1 MRFFALTLFGIYQLG
16 RASHKQAANGGA
28 TAHSP
33 ISGGDAALTQEKM
46 LKIETALE
54 HLDIPRGYIEACFSA
69 IGMEAG
75 SSSDLMPVCI
85 AGMDAQFA
93 HEIKLKNFKT
103 ILEKLRESLNA
114 KELAEI
120 KTKKYQEEI
129 IQAKGKLVMAELEPN
144 RLRRDSGVEAAADKV
159 AKVEPEEEEL
169 ASYFAKLE
177 QAGAELEIT
186 GEIERL
192 NQRLEK
198 SKIAEAGAR
207 HAHETEL
214 LHLKAA
220 LEDLHVPDYAIKSCL
235 TQMGLDK
242 DHSATLMR
250 IARQESSPADGAIL
264 KYERTL
270 EKLRKYYGN
279 NRYFEP
285 CLRGIEFANVFMVL
299 KLRNV

>member
-33 ISGGDAALTQEKM
+33 PILDALTQEKM
-46 LKIETALE
+46 LKIKTALE
-54 HLDIPRGYIEACFSA
+54 HFDPPRDFIAACFSA

-75 SSSDLMPVCI
+75 SASDLMPACI

-103 ILEKLRESLNA
+103 VLEKLRESFDA

-120 KTKKYQEEI
+120 KRKKYKKNEERI
-129 IQAKGKLVMAELEPN
+129 HELNGILVMAELERN
-144 RLRRDSGVEAAADKV
+144 KLRDSGVEAAADKV
-159 AKVEPEEEEL
+159 AEVEPEEKEL

-177 QAGAELEIT
+177 LAD
-186 GEIERL
+186 EIERL
-192 NQRLEK
+192 NQGVEE
-198 SKIAEAGAR
+198 SKIAQASAID
-207 HAHETEL
+207 AHETEL